1 MASQNTLELQRFFAS
16 VLDVGVGHLR
26 KQELLFLL
34 GRKRLTTSIWVE
46 VNDLWLDVG
55 DGTPLLV
62 GEAEG
67 AWAFAYGKGLRVTQG
82 SWFQDVRKR
91 AELTID

>member
-16 VLDVGVGHLR
+16 IADVGVGLLR

-34 GRKRLTTSIWVE
+34 GRKRLTASIWVE
-46 VNDLWLDVG
+46 LNDHWLEVG

-67 AWAFAYGKGLRVTQG
+67 AWAFAYGQGLRVTQG
-82 SWFQDVRKR
+82 SWFQDIRKR
-91 AELTID
+91 AELTVD